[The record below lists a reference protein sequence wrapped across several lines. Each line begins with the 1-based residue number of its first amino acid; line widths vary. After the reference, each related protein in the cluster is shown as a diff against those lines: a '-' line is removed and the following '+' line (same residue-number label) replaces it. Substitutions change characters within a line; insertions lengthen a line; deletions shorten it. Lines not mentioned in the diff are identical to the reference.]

1 MYCKSFVIKRE
12 GLQSISLIICYFR
25 DIDEAEYL
33 LDQLGAPDKDED
45 KLVTKL
51 RDRLRLFLS
60 EIREGAEGFYNDV
73 AIAERKEYSMFY
85 TCIGSG
91 KRD

>member
-1 MYCKSFVIKRE
+1 M
-12 GLQSISLIICYFR
+12 FR

-51 RDRLRLFLS
+51 RDRLRLFLQ
-60 EIREGAEGFYNDV
+60 EIRKGAEGFYIYKQIVTVLEGN
-73 AIAERKEYSMFY
+73 SMF
-85 TCIGSG
+85 CMS
-91 KRD
+91 

>member
-1 MYCKSFVIKRE
+1 MNRGTIVLQVSF
-12 GLQSISLIICYFR
+12 ISYALVATKLCFNR

-51 RDRLRLFLS
+51 RNRLSLFLK
-60 EIREGAEGFYNDV
+60 EIRQRAEGTILV
-73 AIAERKEYSMFY
+73 IM
-85 TCIGSG
+85 
-91 KRD
+91 

>member
-1 MYCKSFVIKRE
+1 MKK
-12 GLQSISLIICYFR
+12 R

-51 RDRLRLFLS
+51 RNRLSLFLK
-60 EIREGAEGFYNDV
+60 EIRDGAEGIYQYMCGR
-73 AIAERKEYSMFY
+73 IEKK
-85 TCIGSG
+85 I
-91 KRD
+91 

>member
-1 MYCKSFVIKRE
+1 MNRGTIV
-12 GLQSISLIICYFR
+12 L

-51 RDRLRLFLS
+51 RSRLSLFLK
-60 EIREGAEGFYNDV
+60 EIRDGAEG
-73 AIAERKEYSMFY
+73 A
-85 TCIGSG
+85 G

>member
-1 MYCKSFVIKRE
+1 VKK
-12 GLQSISLIICYFR
+12 R

-51 RDRLRLFLS
+51 RNRLSLFLK
-60 EIREGAEGFYNDV
+60 EIRDGAEGIYIYMCGWIEKCSQV
-73 AIAERKEYSMFY
+73 V
-85 TCIGSG
+85 CVCVW
-91 KRD
+91 

>member
-1 MYCKSFVIKRE
+1 MATEEKEESTFDFE
-12 GLQSISLIICYFR
+12 ICR

-51 RDRLRLFLS
+51 RNRLSLFLK
-60 EIREGAEGFYNDV
+60 EIREGAEGM
-73 AIAERKEYSMFY
+73 ISMITSPMRVCF
-85 TCIGSG
+85 
-91 KRD
+91 

>member
-1 MYCKSFVIKRE
+1 MTLKY
-12 GLQSISLIICYFR
+12 R

-51 RDRLRLFLS
+51 RSRLSLFLK
-60 EIREGAEGFYNDV
+60 EIREGAEGMIFNSSLMRV
-73 AIAERKEYSMFY
+73 MFLR
-85 TCIGSG
+85 CKIGSG
-91 KRD
+91 KKD

>member
-1 MYCKSFVIKRE
+1 MWIFE
-12 GLQSISLIICYFR
+12 R

-51 RDRLRLFLS
+51 RNRLSLFLK
-60 EIREGAEGFYNDV
+60 EIRDGAEGNIKKRKKEDVKFLNND
-73 AIAERKEYSMFY
+73 RK
-85 TCIGSG
+85 
-91 KRD
+91 

>member
-1 MYCKSFVIKRE
+1 MNRGTLV
-12 GLQSISLIICYFR
+12 L

-51 RDRLRLFLS
+51 RNRLSLFLK
-60 EIREGAEGFYNDV
+60 EIRDGAE
-73 AIAERKEYSMFY
+73 
-85 TCIGSG
+85 GSG

>member
-1 MYCKSFVIKRE
+1 MNRGTLV
-12 GLQSISLIICYFR
+12 L

-51 RDRLRLFLS
+51 RNRLRLFLQ
-60 EIREGAEGFYNDV
+60 EIREGAEG
-73 AIAERKEYSMFY
+73 A
-85 TCIGSG
+85 G

>member
-1 MYCKSFVIKRE
+1 MLRMFTDLCY
-12 GLQSISLIICYFR
+12 LIFINR

-51 RDRLRLFLS
+51 RGRLSLFLK
-60 EIREGAEGFYNDV
+60 EIREGAEGKFHFF
-73 AIAERKEYSMFY
+73 IAVYQ
-85 TCIGSG
+85 
-91 KRD
+91 

>member
-1 MYCKSFVIKRE
+1 MLHVIETPPNLLIDVK
-12 GLQSISLIICYFR
+12 ISRR

-51 RDRLRLFLS
+51 RSRLSLFLK
-60 EIREGAEGFYNDV
+60 EIRDGAEG
-73 AIAERKEYSMFY
+73 A
-85 TCIGSG
+85 G

>member
-1 MYCKSFVIKRE
+1 M
-12 GLQSISLIICYFR
+12 FR

-51 RDRLRLFLS
+51 RDRLRLFLQ
-60 EIREGAEGFYNDV
+60 EIRKGAEGFSIYKQIVTVLEGN
-73 AIAERKEYSMFY
+73 SMF
-85 TCIGSG
+85 CMS
-91 KRD
+91 

>member
-1 MYCKSFVIKRE
+1 MNRGTIV
-12 GLQSISLIICYFR
+12 L

-51 RDRLRLFLS
+51 RNRLSLFLK
-60 EIREGAEGFYNDV
+60 EIRDGAEDWPRFMV
-73 AIAERKEYSMFY
+73 FFR
-85 TCIGSG
+85 
-91 KRD
+91 

>member
-1 MYCKSFVIKRE
+1 MNRGTLV
-12 GLQSISLIICYFR
+12 L

-33 LDQLGAPDKDED
+33 LDQLGAPEKDEE

-51 RDRLRLFLS
+51 RERLKLFLT
-60 EIREGAEGFYNDV
+60 EIRNGAEG
-73 AIAERKEYSMFY
+73 A
-85 TCIGSG
+85 G

>member
-1 MYCKSFVIKRE
+1 MILTKNIHVN
-12 GLQSISLIICYFR
+12 R

-51 RDRLRLFLS
+51 RNRLRLFLQ
-60 EIREGAEGFYNDV
+60 EIRQGAEG
-73 AIAERKEYSMFY
+73 
-85 TCIGSG
+85 SG
-91 KRD
+91 NKD